1 MDKYIYEGRTLEEAI
16 NNACEDLKVTPE
28 NIIYNINIIEEK
40 NSLLKKTVKIEVI
53 IINEIID
60 YIKDLIVV
68 ITSYMDLKVNLEV
81 RRRDDNILIK
91 IFSNNNGILIGKN
104 GKTISALQNVIKQII
119 YTRTSHNLHI
129 ILDVEN
135 YKENRSKNIEYLAK
149 KLAREVA
156 QTKVEVKMDC
166 MNSYE
171 RRIVHSTLAENKYV
185 YTESI
190 GEEPNRCVVI
200 KPKDV

>member
-28 NIIYNINIIEEK
+28 NIIYNIIEEK

-53 IINEIID
+53 LINEIID

-119 YTRTSHNLHI
+119 YTRTTHNLHI

>member
-28 NIIYNINIIEEK
+28 NIIYNIIEEK

-119 YTRTSHNLHI
+119 YTRTTHNLHR

>member
-28 NIIYNINIIEEK
+28 NIIYNIIEEK

-119 YTRTSHNLHI
+119 YTRTTHNLHI

>member
-28 NIIYNINIIEEK
+28 NIIYNIIEEK

-104 GKTISALQNVIKQII
+104 GKKISALQNVIKQII

>member
-1 MDKYIYEGRTLEEAI
+1 M
-16 NNACEDLKVTPE
+16 
-28 NIIYNINIIEEK
+28 
-40 NSLLKKTVKIEVI
+40 LKKTVKIEVI

-129 ILDVEN
+129 VLDVEN
-135 YKENRSKNIEYLAK
+135 YRENR
-149 KLAREVA
+149 
-156 QTKVEVKMDC
+156 C
-166 MNSYE
+166 
-171 RRIVHSTLAENKYV
+171 
-185 YTESI
+185 
-190 GEEPNRCVVI
+190 
-200 KPKDV
+200 

>member
-28 NIIYNINIIEEK
+28 NIIYNIIEEK

-129 ILDVEN
+129 ILYVEN

>member
-1 MDKYIYEGRTLEEAI
+1 MDKYEFEGKTKEEAI
-16 NNACEDLKVTPE
+16 NLACESLKTTPE
-28 NIIYNINIIEEK
+28 NIIYNVKEAK
-40 NSLLKKTVKIEVI
+40 NSILKKSVKIEVVN
-53 IINEIID
+53 INDLIN
-60 YIKDLIVV
+60 YIKDTISE
-68 ITSYMDLKVNLEV
+68 ITSYMNLKVNLEV

-104 GKTISALQNVIKQII
+104 GKTIAALQNVVKQII
-119 YTRTSHNLHI
+119 YTNTSHNVHI

-149 KLAREVA
+149 RLAKEVA

-185 YTESI
+185 YTEST

>member
-28 NIIYNINIIEEK
+28 NIIYNIIEEK

-119 YTRTSHNLHI
+119 
-129 ILDVEN
+129 
-135 YKENRSKNIEYLAK
+135 
-149 KLAREVA
+149 
-156 QTKVEVKMDC
+156 
-166 MNSYE
+166 
-171 RRIVHSTLAENKYV
+171 
-185 YTESI
+185 
-190 GEEPNRCVVI
+190 
-200 KPKDV
+200 

>member
-1 MDKYIYEGRTLEEAI
+1 MDKYIYEGKTLEEAI
-16 NNACEDLKVTPE
+16 KNACEDLKVTPE
-28 NIIYNINIIEEK
+28 NIIYNIIEEK

-68 ITSYMDLKVNLEV
+68 ITSYMNLKVNLEV

-119 YTRTSHNLHI
+119 YTRISRNLHI

-149 KLAREVA
+149 KIAREVA

-185 YTESI
+185 YTEST

>member
-1 MDKYIYEGRTLEEAI
+1 MDKYIYEGKTLEEAI

-28 NIIYNINIIEEK
+28 NIIYNVIEEK

-53 IINEIID
+53 IISEIID

-68 ITSYMDLKVNLEV
+68 ITSYMNLKVNLEV
-81 RRRDDNILIK
+81 RRRDNNILIK

-104 GKTISALQNVIKQII
+104 GKTIAALQNVIKQII
-119 YTRTSHNLHI
+119 YTNTSHNLHI

-149 KLAREVA
+149 KLAREVS

-185 YTESI
+185 YTEST

>member
-1 MDKYIYEGRTLEEAI
+1 MDKYIYEGKTLEEAI

-28 NIIYNINIIEEK
+28 NIIYNVIEEK

-53 IINEIID
+53 IISEIID

-68 ITSYMDLKVNLEV
+68 ITSYMNLKVNLEV
-81 RRRDDNILIK
+81 RRRDENILIK

-104 GKTISALQNVIKQII
+104 GKTIAALQNVIKQII
-119 YTRTSHNLHI
+119 YTNTSHNLHI

-149 KLAREVA
+149 KLAREVS

-185 YTESI
+185 YTEST

>member
-1 MDKYIYEGRTLEEAI
+1 MDKYIYEGKTLEEAI

-28 NIIYNINIIEEK
+28 NIIYNIIEEK

-68 ITSYMDLKVNLEV
+68 ITSYMNLKVNLEV

>member
-28 NIIYNINIIEEK
+28 NIIYNIIEEK

-53 IINEIID
+53 IINEVID

-119 YTRTSHNLHI
+119 YTRTTHNLHI

-171 RRIVHSTLAENKYV
+171 RRIVHSALAENKYV

>member
-1 MDKYIYEGRTLEEAI
+1 MDKYIYEGKTLEEAI

-28 NIIYNINIIEEK
+28 NIIYNIIKEK
-40 NSLLKKTVKIEVI
+40 NSLLKKTVKVEVI

-68 ITSYMDLKVNLEV
+68 ITSYMNLKVNLEV

-104 GKTISALQNVIKQII
+104 GKTIAALQNVIKQII
-119 YTRTSHNLHI
+119 YTNTSHNLHI

-135 YKENRSKNIEYLAK
+135 YKENRSKNIKYLAK

-185 YTESI
+185 YTESA

>member
-1 MDKYIYEGRTLEEAI
+1 MDKYIYEGKTLEEAI

-28 NIIYNINIIEEK
+28 NIIYNIIKEK

-68 ITSYMDLKVNLEV
+68 ITSYMNLKVNLEV

-104 GKTISALQNVIKQII
+104 GKTIAALQNVIKQII
-119 YTRTSHNLHI
+119 YTNTSHNLHI

-135 YKENRSKNIEYLAK
+135 YKENRSKNIKYLAK

-185 YTESI
+185 YTESA

>member
-28 NIIYNINIIEEK
+28 NIIYNIIEEK

-129 ILDVEN
+129 ILDV
-135 YKENRSKNIEYLAK
+135 
-149 KLAREVA
+149 
-156 QTKVEVKMDC
+156 
-166 MNSYE
+166 
-171 RRIVHSTLAENKYV
+171 
-185 YTESI
+185 
-190 GEEPNRCVVI
+190 
-200 KPKDV
+200 

>member
-1 MDKYIYEGRTLEEAI
+1 MDKYIYEGKTLEEAI

-28 NIIYNINIIEEK
+28 NIIYNVIEEK

-60 YIKDLIVV
+60 YVKDLIVV
-68 ITSYMDLKVNLEV
+68 ITSYMNLKVNLEV
-81 RRRDDNILIK
+81 RRRDENILIK

-104 GKTISALQNVIKQII
+104 GKTIAALQNVIKQII
-119 YTRTSHNLHI
+119 YTNTSHNLHI

-149 KLAREVA
+149 KLAREVS

-185 YTESI
+185 YTEST

>member
-28 NIIYNINIIEEK
+28 NIIYNIIEEK

-119 YTRTSHNLHI
+119 YTITTHNLHI

>member
-1 MDKYIYEGRTLEEAI
+1 MDKYTYEGRTLEEAI

-28 NIIYNINIIEEK
+28 NIIYNIIEEK

-119 YTRTSHNLHI
+119 YTRTTHNLHI

>member
-1 MDKYIYEGRTLEEAI
+1 M
-16 NNACEDLKVTPE
+16 
-28 NIIYNINIIEEK
+28 
-40 NSLLKKTVKIEVI
+40 LKKTVKIEVI

-190 GEEPNRCVVI
+190 GEELNRCVVI

>member
-1 MDKYIYEGRTLEEAI
+1 MDKYIYEGKTLEEAI

-28 NIIYNINIIEEK
+28 NIIYNVIEEK

-68 ITSYMDLKVNLEV
+68 ITSYMNLKVNLEV

-104 GKTISALQNVIKQII
+104 GKTIAALQNVIKQII
-119 YTRTSHNLHI
+119 YTNTSHNLHI

-185 YTESI
+185 YTEST

>member
-28 NIIYNINIIEEK
+28 NIIYNIIEEK

-53 IINEIID
+53 IINEVID

-119 YTRTSHNLHI
+119 YTRTTHNLHI

>member
-28 NIIYNINIIEEK
+28 NIIYNIIEEK

-119 YTRTSHNLHI
+119 YTRTTHNLHI

-190 GEEPNRCVVI
+190 GEEPKRCVVI

>member
-1 MDKYIYEGRTLEEAI
+1 MDLVKLTESIIKKLVADPDSVSVKEFTTDEENTI
-16 NNACEDLKVTPE
+16 Q
-28 NIIYNINIIEEK
+28 
-40 NSLLKKTVKIEVI
+40 IEV
-53 IINEIID
+53 
-60 YIKDLIVV
+60 LI
-68 ITSYMDLKVNLEV
+68 SSDDMGKV
-81 RRRDDNILIK
+81 
-91 IFSNNNGILIGKN
+91 IGKN

-119 YTRTSHNLHI
+119 YTRTTHNLHI

-149 KLAREVA
+149 KIAREVA

>member
-1 MDKYIYEGRTLEEAI
+1 MDKYIYEGRTLEETI

-28 NIIYNINIIEEK
+28 NIIYNIIEEK

-119 YTRTSHNLHI
+119 YTRTTHNLHI

>member
-1 MDKYIYEGRTLEEAI
+1 MDKYIYEGKTLEEAI

-28 NIIYNINIIEEK
+28 NIIYNIIEEK

-68 ITSYMDLKVNLEV
+68 ITSYMNLKVNLEV

-104 GKTISALQNVIKQII
+104 GKTIAALQNVIKQII
-119 YTRTSHNLHI
+119 YTNTSHNLHI

-185 YTESI
+185 YTESA

>member
-28 NIIYNINIIEEK
+28 NIIYNIIEEK

-119 YTRTSHNLHI
+119 YTRTTHNLHI

-149 KLAREVA
+149 KIAREVA

>member
-28 NIIYNINIIEEK
+28 NIIYNIIEEK

>member
-1 MDKYIYEGRTLEEAI
+1 MDKYIYEGKTLEEAI
-16 NNACEDLKVTPE
+16 NNACDDLKVTPE
-28 NIIYNINIIEEK
+28 NIIYNVIEEK

-68 ITSYMDLKVNLEV
+68 ITSYMNLKVNLEV

-104 GKTISALQNVIKQII
+104 GKTIASLQNVIKQII
-119 YTRTSHNLHI
+119 YTNTSHNLHI

-185 YTESI
+185 YTEST

>member
-28 NIIYNINIIEEK
+28 NIIYNIIEEK

-171 RRIVHSTLAENKYV
+171 RRIVHSALAENKYV

>member
-28 NIIYNINIIEEK
+28 NIIYNIIEEK

-200 KPKDV
+200 KPQDV

>member
-1 MDKYIYEGRTLEEAI
+1 MDKYIYEGRTWEEAR

-28 NIIYNINIIEEK
+28 NIIYNIIEEK

-119 YTRTSHNLHI
+119 YTRTTHNLHI

>member
-1 MDKYIYEGRTLEEAI
+1 MEYD
-16 NNACEDLKVTPE
+16 
-28 NIIYNINIIEEK
+28 
-40 NSLLKKTVKIEVI
+40 
-53 IINEIID
+53 
-60 YIKDLIVV
+60 
-68 ITSYMDLKVNLEV
+68 
-81 RRRDDNILIK
+81 
-91 IFSNNNGILIGKN
+91 FSRIQFRSCTKN

>member
-28 NIIYNINIIEEK
+28 NIIYNIIEEK

-200 KPKDV
+200 KPKDVY

>member
-16 NNACEDLKVTPE
+16 NNTCEDLKVTPE
-28 NIIYNINIIEEK
+28 NIIYNIIEEK

>member
-28 NIIYNINIIEEK
+28 NIIYNIIEEK

-135 YKENRSKNIEYLAK
+135 YKENRPKNIEYLAK

>member
-1 MDKYIYEGRTLEEAI
+1 MDKYIYEGKTLEEAI

-28 NIIYNINIIEEK
+28 NIIYNIIEEK

-68 ITSYMDLKVNLEV
+68 ITSYMNLKVNLEV

-149 KLAREVA
+149 KIAREVA